1 MHYTYRVSVGKILTS
16 SSVSTTTRMAGNIW
30 VCDAID
36 KDGKR
41 GEEGEVVLI
50 EDATAAWK
58 KSNHGFDAELVHKVH
73 VESLREFA
81 TVKTTQE
88 VLTSWKGLGGL

>member
-1 MHYTYRVSVGKILTS
+1 
-16 SSVSTTTRMAGNIW
+16 MAGNLR
-30 VCDAID
+30 VCHAID

-41 GEEGEVVLI
+41 GEQGEVVLI

-58 KSNHGFDAELVHKVH
+58 KSDDGFDAELVHKVH

-81 TVKTTQE
+81 TTKKTQE
-88 VLTSWKGLGGL
+88 VLSSWRDLGGL